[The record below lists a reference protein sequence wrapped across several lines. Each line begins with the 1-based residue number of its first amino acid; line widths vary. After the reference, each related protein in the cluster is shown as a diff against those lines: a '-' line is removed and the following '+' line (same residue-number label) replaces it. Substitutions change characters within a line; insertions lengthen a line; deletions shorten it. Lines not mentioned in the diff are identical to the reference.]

1 MNKAVTNGKFELFK
15 YAELIAESKL
25 RVSIMIVKSKGSV
38 SDLLNVSHLTK
49 KYHRFVAND
58 NLSFVVNDGETA
70 VLAGPNG
77 AGKSTAIKCIAGLLR
92 FDGEIEI
99 CRYNNKTLE
108 AKRLLGYVP
117 EIPAPFELLT
127 VWEHMEFIARAY
139 SLDNWEK
146 RAEQLME
153 RLELTDKKDKLGK
166 ELSKGMQQKISIC
179 CALLIE
185 PKVVLFDEPLVGL
198 DPHAIKELK
207 AMLNEM
213 KANGT
218 TIIISTHMLES
229 VEDIWDKVFI
239 MMNGRIEAER
249 TRKFVE
255 ESGENLEELFFNITE
270 KKQTGADH
278 K

>member
-1 MNKAVTNGKFELFK
+1 
-15 YAELIAESKL
+15 
-25 RVSIMIVKSKGSV
+25 MI
-38 SDLLNVSHLTK
+38 NVSHLTK
-49 KYHRFVAND
+49 KYNRFKAND
-58 NLSFVVNDGETA
+58 NLTFTVSDGETA

-77 AGKSTAIKCIAGLLR
+77 AGKSTAIKCISGLLR
-92 FDGEIEI
+92 FEGEIEI
-99 CRYNNKTLE
+99 CGFNNKSMD
-108 AKRLLGYVP
+108 AKRILGYVP

-139 SLDNWEK
+139 
-146 RAEQLME
+146 R
-153 RLELTDKKDKLGK
+153 LTDWEDRAKMLMKRFELADKRDKLGK

-185 PKVVLFDEPLVGL
+185 PKAVLFDEPLVGL

-207 AMLNEM
+207 LMLNEM
-213 KANGT
+213 KAQGT

-249 TRKFVE
+249 SRKQVE
-255 ESGENLEELFFNITE
+255 ETGENLGELFFRITE
-270 KKQTGADH
+270 NNEEGSE
-278 K
+278 